1 MDQKTSLSS
10 SRVTLGAV
18 GLVVC
23 SAALLGCPN
32 PNTYGVPRT
41 VPAGKVS
48 HTVSLEA
55 FNYSVDQPRPA
66 PGGGVTTT
74 REGGTLPMLPSY
86 SLRIGAADRIDV
98 GIQLKNL
105 STLGADLKW
114 NFLKTSSFDM
124 AIDPGFQF
132 LYYSIGGGGSS
143 TSVLLFYGHLP
154 LLLGVN
160 LGETATLVFSPGAVF
175 VGGSTSQTTNNIDS
189 RDAAFQATGV
199 WGRFGVG
206 VNIRASEKFAIH
218 PEVTGMRAFDDLATL
233 MIVFGV
239 GFSFGR
245 LPSYAPGSENDP
257 PEQEWKGAPP
267 AQPGPAPAPE
277 APPAAQPAP
286 G

>member
-10 SRVTLGAV
+10 SKVTFSAV

-23 SAALLGCPN
+23 GAALLGCPN

-48 HTVSLEA
+48 HTIALEA
-55 FNYSVDQPRPA
+55 FNYSVDQPRA
-66 PGGGVTTT
+66 QGGTVTTT

-86 SLRIGAADRIDV
+86 QLRIGAADRVDI

-105 STLGADLKW
+105 STIGADVKW
-114 NFLKTSSFDM
+114 NFLKTSGFDM

-132 LYYSIGGGGSS
+132 IYFS
-143 TSVLLFYGHLP
+143 TSAGGASSSYLLFYGHLP

-175 VGGSTSQTTNNIDS
+175 VGGSAGTSSDA
-189 RDAAFQATGV
+189 RDAAFSTTGV
-199 WGRFGVG
+199 WARFGVG

-218 PEVTGMRAFDDLATL
+218 PEVTGMRAFDDAATM
-233 MIVFGV
+233 MIVFGL

-245 LPSYAPGSENDP
+245 LPSYAAGSENDP
-257 PEQEWKGAPP
+257 PENEWKGTPPPP
-267 AQPGPAPAPE
+267 ATQPAPGVQPAPAPA
-277 APPAAQPAP
+277 APPPT
-286 G
+286 